1 MVFRLLRLLFGAIVI
16 VGVALVAWGYAEAT
30 RQPVV
35 VRHQFTIDD
44 WPAGTPPM
52 RIVQLS
58 DIHYGWPDM
67 PASRIARIVAQ
78 VNALEPD
85 LILLSG
91 DYMGGKV
98 WDHDIGNM
106 DDAIRPLRL
115 LRARYGVIAVRGNH
129 DGQYWTPIVFART
142 PIKLLQGRW
151 ARVGPIVV
159 AGLDDLMTAVN
170 PAHAAGLAIKG
181 APAGV
186 PVVVVA
192 HEPDFFQ
199 WMPKRVALFVA
210 GHTHGGQIVL
220 PLLGHRTISPYLD
233 AHRRGV
239 FREGGQTMLVSSGLG
254 TSIVPLRIGVPPEIV
269 EFTLGGYSVGRKS
282 GTDR

>member
-1 MVFRLLRLLFGAIVI
+1 MFLRALKLTLGAIVI
-16 VGVALVAWGYAEAT
+16 VVVALVAWGYAEAT
-30 RQPVV
+30 REPVV
-35 VRHQFTIDD
+35 VRHRFTVAD
-44 WPAGTPPM
+44 WPSGTPPM

-67 PASRIARIVAQ
+67 PASRIARIVDQ
-78 VNALEPD
+78 VYALKPD

-98 WDHDIGNM
+98 WDRDVGNM
-106 DDAIRPLRL
+106 DDAIRPLRRL
-115 LRARYGVIAVRGNH
+115 QARYGVIAVRGNH
-129 DGQYWTPIVFART
+129 DGPYWTPIVFART
-142 PIKLLQGRW
+142 HIRLLQGRW
-151 ARVGPIVV
+151 ERVGPIVV
-159 AGLDDLMTAVN
+159 AGLDDLMTAVD
-170 PAHAAGLAIKG
+170 PAHAAELAIKG

-186 PVVVVA
+186 PLIVVA

-220 PLLGHRTISPYLD
+220 PLLGHRAISPYLD

-239 FREGGQTMLVSSGLG
+239 FNERGHAMLVSSGLG